1 MKKAAHESE
10 IKVAREKGREVG
22 REEGRE
28 EGKYNKA
35 KENTIML
42 FKAVYPKE
50 EIDFLDGLTAN
61 QYDRLFKMLIDGE
74 SLEAIK
80 AFVEK

>member
-1 MKKAAHESE
+1 NRIMKKAAHETE
-10 IKVAREKGREVG
+10 IKVAREKGREA
-22 REEGRE
+22 GRE